1 MHVHVRVHN
10 ASRPVK
16 RPLQYKVDLCCNAE
30 VRIPREYLM
39 NANSTVERDG
49 TFRSKIAKP
58 RDRFLKVADQL
69 LSGRICIASMMQS
82 GSKEALVIAFRYAA
96 SRLAVGPRSVSLFLS
111 CMAFLPFMTGTLGN
125 TACVVKNA

>member
-1 MHVHVRVHN
+1 MKHRVL
-10 ASRPVK
+10 P
-16 RPLQYKVDLCCNAE
+16 AE
-30 VRIPREYLM
+30 VQIPRNGLL

-49 TFRSKIAKP
+49 SFHSKISKP

-96 SRLAVGPRSVSLFLS
+96 SRLAVGPRSEPSAD
-111 CMAFLPFMTGTLGN
+111 CTGCIGIEIGPMPLLCYCG
-125 TACVVKNA
+125 